1 MAGDHLNSDELKRCL
16 LSWALTTES
25 SPLFKGSSAKL
36 GSWFLT
42 IERACRQSRI
52 PDTQRT
58 EAAIHLIY
66 DESPL
71 ADVMKERERV
81 YKEKSGEA
89 YWPWADFER
98 DIVAIVMKSDKRM
111 TILLCGIFADNC
123 TRRVGPGRK
132 SPE

>member
-1 MAGDHLNSDELKRCL
+1 
-16 LSWALTTES
+16 
-25 SPLFKGSSAKL
+25 LFKGSSAKL